1 MTAKHLLEDGRLGAA
16 IDRLTADLKDR
27 PDDAEGRIF
36 LFELLGF
43 AGQWDRASKHLDVLG
58 ATVADPQAAVGAG
71 LYARLLESERQRSR
85 LFKEGVRPRFAL
97 EPTEEVLLHLQ
108 AVEALRQGRPE
119 EARSALDQAAERHRP
134 SPGRSPSAPFD
145 DIRDADDL
153 LGPVLEVFA
162 PAGYCWVPWQH
173 VQFLEVST
181 PTRLRDLIW
190 LPARLATFDGQ
201 LGEVHLPNLYHASSS
216 SEDELIRLG
225 RRTDWEELP
234 GGIVRGLG
242 QKVFLVGEA
251 DRTLAE
257 LAELHFD
264 PPPELSPDGPAS

>member
-1 MTAKHLLEDGRLGAA
+1 MTAKQLLDDGRLGEA
-16 IDRLTADLKDR
+16 IDRLTADLKAR

-43 AGQWDRASKHLDVLG
+43 AGQWDRAGKHLDVLG

-71 LYARLLESERQRSR
+71 LYARLLESERQRDR
-85 LFKEGVRPRFAL
+85 LFKDGVRPRFAL
-97 EPTEEVLLHLQ
+97 EPPEEVMLHLQ
-108 AVEALRQGRPE
+108 AVEAVRQGRPE
-119 EARSALDQAAERHRP
+119 EARSALGRAAELHRAT
-134 SPGRSPSAPFD
+134 PGRSASGPFD
-145 DIRDADDL
+145 DLRDADDL

-162 PAGYCWVPWQH
+162 PVGYCWVPWQH
-173 VQFLEVST
+173 VQFLEVSK
-181 PTRLRDLIW
+181 PTQLRDLLW

-201 LGEVHLPNLYHASSS
+201 LGEVHLPNLYPSSS
-216 SEDELIRLG
+216 SSGDELVRLG

-242 QKVFLVGEA
+242 QKVYLVGEE

-257 LAELHFD
+257 LAELHFQ
-264 PPPELSPDGPAS
+264 PPGDLAPTGPAS